1 MKSQRASIIR
11 CSWSLVLLLGLTAA
25 AFPQAANPVPV
36 EQRKKVQELSIRNAT
51 DKAVSYEI
59 APAVDGGIRIKK
71 LIGPGVVHRFPG
83 TVDRDVFFVS
93 AGRKLSYRIN
103 AGHPYAF
110 RYDEN
115 GKLDFYQASHGWSDV
130 VDLAPY
136 LPTPMP
142 VVDRMLALAGV
153 NASSVV
159 FDLGCGDGRIVIE
172 AAKKYG
178 ARGVGVDLDAELVQT
193 ARAKVRIEGVDKRV
207 EIRMEDATKTDVRSA
222 TVVALYLLPESN
234 ELLRDR
240 LEKQLRPGSLVV
252 CHNYRIKGWEAREIK
267 TDSLQTEDGQTH
279 DIFLYR
285 R

>member
-1 MKSQRASIIR
+1 MTRTRASITR
-11 CSWSLVLLLGLTAA
+11 RSLSLVLLLGLAA
-25 AFPQAANPVPV
+25 SAFPQATSPVPV
-36 EQRKKVQELSIRNAT
+36 EQRKKVQELTIRNAT
-51 DKAVSYEI
+51 EKAVSYEI

-71 LIGPGVVHRFPG
+71 LITPGAVHRFPG
-83 TVDRDVFFVS
+83 NVDRDVYFTS

-115 GKLDFYQASHGWSDV
+115 KNLDLYQASHGWSDV

-153 NASSVV
+153 NAKSVV

-193 ARAKVRIEGVDKRV
+193 ARAKTRIEGVEKLV
-207 EIRMEDATKTDVRSA
+207 EIRMEDATKTDVRGA

-240 LEKQLRPGSLVV
+240 LEKQFRPGSIVV
-252 CHNYRIKGWEAREIK
+252 CHNYRVKGWEAREFK

-279 DIFLYR
+279 EIFLYR
-285 R
+285 I

>member
-1 MKSQRASIIR
+1 MRHSRSSFLR
-11 CSWSLVLLLGLTAA
+11 CSLSLVWLLGLASAA
-25 AFPQAANPVPV
+25 LPQATNPVPV
-36 EQRKKVQELSIRNAT
+36 EQRKKVQELTIRNAT
-51 DKAVSYEI
+51 DKPVSYEI
-59 APAVDGGIRIKK
+59 APAADGSRRIKK
-71 LIGPGVVHRFPG
+71 LIPPGVIHSFPG
-83 TVDRDVFFVS
+83 AFDRDVFFVS
-93 AGRKLSYRIN
+93 AGRNLSYRIN

-115 GKLDFYQASHGWSDV
+115 QRLDLYQASHGWSDV

-153 NASSVV
+153 KGTSVV
-159 FDLGCGDGRIVIE
+159 YDLGCGDGRIVIE

-193 ARAKVRIEGVDKRV
+193 ARAKARIEGVEKLV
-207 EIRMEDATKTDVRSA
+207 EFRMEDATKTDLRSA
-222 TVVALYLLPESN
+222 TVVTLYLLPESN

-240 LEKQLRPGSLVV
+240 LEKQLRPGALVV
-252 CHNYRIKGWEAREIK
+252 CHNYRIKGWENREIK

-279 DIFLYR
+279 EVFLYR